1 VAWYAAG
8 NALGA
13 VLWLASLLAPAPLL
27 YVLWAV
33 ALSVELL
40 APILA
45 VRTLDEPLVSFHPRH
60 IAERYGLFTIIVLG
74 ESVLAVASGTA
85 GTEWARAAVF
95 TAALSFVV
103 AACIWWIYFDY
114 VEITG
119 MELAPKP
126 AFYWGYGHLAVYA
139 AIAAF
144 GVGAQLAIEG
154 AAHVESA
161 ALAPA
166 GGAGFGLAGRGILAG
181 SVAVYLLAV
190 SFVQYVNHHSLSE
203 RTALARLAVAAGL
216 LILVILGGSLS
227 PPVFAAAV
235 ALALAALTA
244 FETVYA
250 ERFTQRSTENH

>member
-1 VAWYAAG
+1 MRGFVAWYAAG

-13 VLWLASLLAPAPLL
+13 VLWLASLLAPAPAL

-33 ALSVELL
+33 ALFVELL

-45 VRTLDEPLVSFHPRH
+45 VRVLEEPMMSFHPRH

-85 GTEWARAAVF
+85 GTEWAPAAVL
-95 TAALSFVV
+95 TAALSFAA

-114 VEITG
+114 VEVTG
-119 MELAPKP
+119 MSLAPGP

-154 AAHVESA
+154 AAPVESA

-166 GGAGFGLAGRGILAG
+166 GGADFGLGARAILAG

-190 SFVQYVNHHSLSE
+190 SFVQYVNQHSLGE
-203 RTALARLAVAAGL
+203 RTTLARCAFAAGL
-216 LILVILGGSLS
+216 LALVALGGTLS
-227 PPVFAAAV
+227 PPVFVAV
-235 ALALAALTA
+235 VAFALVGLTV

-250 ERFTQRSTENH
+250 EGSAEPS